1 MHNETVLKLSNAA
14 RNKINLLNNSKLKYL
29 VSATFAGL
37 YVGLGII
44 LIFTVGGQLNAA
56 GSPVTRIIMG
66 LSFAVALSLVIMTGT
81 ELFTGNNMIMTVG
94 KLNKNISTKEVSKVW
109 LYSFVGN
116 LIGSILVGAF
126 FVGTGLVNEGP
137 VMEFFATISIVKAS
151 VPFMSLFFR
160 GILCN
165 ILVCVAVLCS
175 FRTNDD
181 TAKILMVFLCLF
193 AFITSGFEHSIANMT
208 IFSVALISPDIQ
220 GATLGGAIYNLVAVT
235 LGNMV
240 GGALVMG
247 IGLYIMGSEDKKD
260 KDLSDKKAI

>member
-14 RNKINLLNNSKLKYL
+14 KNKINLLNRSKLKYL
-29 VSATFAGL
+29 VSAAFAGL

-44 LIFTVGGQLNAA
+44 LIFTVGGLLSAA
-56 GSPVTRIIMG
+56 NSPATKIIMG
-66 LSFAVALSLVIMTGT
+66 LSFAVALCLVIMTGT
-81 ELFTGNNMIMTVG
+81 ELFTGNNMVMTAG
-94 KLNKNISTKEVSKVW
+94 RLNKGVSTGDMNKVW
-109 LYSFVGN
+109 LSSFVGN
-116 LIGSILVGAF
+116 LLGSILVAGF

-137 VMEFFATISIVKAS
+137 IMEFFATTSIAKAS
-151 VPFMSLFFR
+151 APFMSLFFR
-160 GILCN
+160 GVLCN

-193 AFITSGFEHSIANMT
+193 AFITSGFEHSVANMT
-208 IFSVALISPDIQ
+208 IFSVALISPAIQ
-220 GATLGGAIYNLVAVT
+220 GATLAGAVYNLVAVT

-247 IGLYIMGSEDKKD
+247 LGVFIMGSEDKSISNSSVKQ
-260 KDLSDKKAI
+260 I